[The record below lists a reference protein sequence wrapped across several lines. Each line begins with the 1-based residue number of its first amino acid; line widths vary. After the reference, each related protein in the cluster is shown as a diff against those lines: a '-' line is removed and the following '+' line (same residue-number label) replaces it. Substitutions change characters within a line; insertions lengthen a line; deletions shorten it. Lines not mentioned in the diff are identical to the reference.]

1 LSRLGFSFEN
11 HSVVFII
18 GIFHPED
25 FKMNRLLI
33 AFLVFIVSAGMIRA
47 QDPPPPPDY
56 KGPVSKT
63 PAGPAVPRQISG
75 GVLNGKATSLPKPS
89 YPPAA
94 RAVGASGAV
103 SVQVLIDENGD
114 VISAA
119 AVSGHPLLRAAA
131 VEAARGAKFAP
142 TQLNGSP
149 VKVSGV
155 ITYNF
160 VAALSPSGLGFMV
173 MFAERSGSFIYH
185 TSPAALASQ
194 LPADWVEE
202 KEILNSLSYEEPAIG
217 EKPEPKPPA
226 QPAPM
231 EQKESNKQKFTIKGD
246 INYSAA
252 SAGKP
257 EKLDAKSI
265 AAVANLHV
273 MLEKRMAVNDRT
285 AWNYEVGRALGALL
299 VDAEDGSKLASHV
312 AKIESIVER
321 APESVS
327 QTTLSNLKTFL
338 ASARAGS
345 TKDETPADLKY
356 QVEQL
361 ANLRY

>member
-1 LSRLGFSFEN
+1 
-11 HSVVFII
+11 
-18 GIFHPED
+18 
-25 FKMNRLLI
+25 MNRLLI
-33 AFLVFIVSAGMIRA
+33 AFLVFIVSAGVIRA

-114 VISAA
+114 IISAA
-119 AVSGHPLLRAAA
+119 AVSGHPLLREAA

-142 TQLNGSP
+142 TRLNGNL

-173 MFAERSGSFIYH
+173 SVAERSGKFISR
-185 TSPAALASQ
+185 TPPRSLSSQ
-194 LPADWVEE
+194 LPADWLEE
-202 KEILNSLSYEEPAIG
+202 KEILNSLTYEGRVNSNTYEERVVE
-217 EKPEPKPPA
+217 EKPVPNSPAPPA
-226 QPAPM
+226 RM

-246 INYSAA
+246 YNYSAA
-252 SAGKP
+252 SVGTD

-273 MLEKRMAVNDRT
+273 LLERRMGVNDRT
-285 AWNYEVGRALGALL
+285 AWNYEVGTALGALFA
-299 VDAEDGSKLASHV
+299 DSEDESKLASHV

-327 QTTLSNLKTFL
+327 QTALQDLKAFL
-338 ASARAGS
+338 ESAKAGS
-345 TKDETPADLKY
+345 TKDKTHAELMA